1 MFARLWWKDARQFG
15 PAWGLIALSSGIGFV
30 LVDRLSPE
38 ADARVQLCFAIAFM
52 GSCLYALA
60 ISTAAFAGER
70 ENRTLRLLDS
80 MATPRGMLWDGKSS
94 FCIVTALALML
105 VLFGGAS
112 AWFGPGG
119 IVPPVGPAAGAVGV
133 GPALIWMGCLMVEAV
148 GWGLFWSSLLNH
160 VLAAAVLAVCC
171 LMGALPLFHSTGFE
185 STDLARSAPWR
196 LLIGLAS
203 AWASRLIFL
212 RSGPPIRSWWPARSP
227 RIRTRTRTTLPK
239 KPKAAEEI
247 ATSPGERLAPGWPRA
262 ARSLAWQATREARAA
277 FPFLL
282 LLGVGLPGFIA
293 LGTWVSDRS
302 TEDAS
307 LLMVWNLLVAL
318 LAGVGVF
325 NAEQRGQS
333 FRMLAHHGVRP
344 AFLWPIKVL
353 AWLLGLAAIGVLCLG
368 LLSISLFAHR
378 SNSVASSSELIM
390 YGIVLSY
397 CFAVGLLSGM
407 AIRRGITAA
416 MVAVLTVCASAAA
429 FGLLGAAGLLSGW
442 WVATP
447 PVALLAV
454 SWAWTGPWLLDRPGP
469 GKWLRLL
476 GLLGLMAVVELPL
489 YAGLR
494 AWGVP
499 DGGPIPDEFLARLDG
514 SPIPSG
520 EDAAP
525 LYAEAARDLTP
536 MWRAILPEDPGEGMG
551 MGAVMGEPPP
561 GMAVDL
567 DQVFEPPQKVIPQ
580 VIQLGWD
587 PEAEAP
593 PAWLEKNAGVLD
605 LIRRAITLPRAR
617 FGSVEGLTLVN
628 RGGNYV
634 AGDVPPL
641 YPLAQL
647 VALSARQKQHEGD
660 LDGAWSDV
668 LVLFRMSRQRVDPMT
683 AAMATD
689 LLGIESTALGLAMAW
704 AMDDSQTPELLRK
717 AGDDLAGLAAPPD
730 PMLVIAVE
738 QRVAEQTLDL
748 PRSTLRDELTSS
760 YLANSARPDLTA
772 GAWASAVTTP
782 WEISRARRAF
792 RALFDEARAEEVQG
806 VPAMGEGGPMTRMEE
821 ALILASTPLV
831 QWLAPSISTLK
842 QLDQRNEVARRALPQ
857 ILALRAW
864 QLSHDGRLPDRL
876 EDLVPSELDRLPD
889 DPHRPGVPFQYVP
902 TDELPRGGGTWLNE
916 WYALGEWDVGQA
928 DAPTNPGGRL
938 LYSVGPDRIDSNGAI
953 SPYSQPTFTGDVVFP
968 IPDAVGARPQP

>member
-15 PAWGLIALSSGIGFV
+15 PAWGLIALASLGGYLLAVRYVES
-30 LVDRLSPE
+30 
-38 ADARVQLCFAIAFM
+38 ADGRNGVIYAITLLGSFLYAVAIA
-52 GSCLYALA
+52 
-60 ISTAAFAGER
+60 TAALAGER

-80 MATPRGMLWDGKSS
+80 LPAPRGTLWDGKAS
-94 FCIVTALALML
+94 FALATSMALTLLLLGSAALALDPETSDDH
-105 VLFGGAS
+105 S
-112 AWFGPGG
+112 A
-119 IVPPVGPAAGAVGV
+119 PAIAVGV
-133 GPALIWMGCLMVEAV
+133 LGMIVEAV

-171 LMGALPLFHSTGFE
+171 LMGALPLLHPTGLE
-185 STDLARSAPWR
+185 PSDLARAAPWR
-196 LLIGLAS
+196 LLIGLGS
-203 AWASRLIFL
+203 AGASRLIFL

-227 RIRTRTRTTLPK
+227 RARIRTRTTPPK
-239 KPKAAEEI
+239 PEPTDEI
-247 ATSPGERLAPGWPRA
+247 ATLPGERLALGWPRA
-262 ARSLAWQATREARAA
+262 ARSLAWQATREAHAA

-282 LLGVGLPGFIA
+282 LLGVGLPGVIA
-293 LGTWVSDRS
+293 IISWVWYR
-302 TEDAS
+302 TAEDVT
-307 LLMVWNLLVAL
+307 LLMFCNLLVAL

-344 AFLWPIKVL
+344 ALIWPIKVL

-368 LLSISLFAHR
+368 LLSISLFAPR
-378 SNSVASSSELIM
+378 SNSVASPSELIM
-390 YGIVLSY
+390 YAIVLSY

-416 MVAVLTVCASAAA
+416 MVAVLAVCASAAS
-429 FGLLGAAGLLSGW
+429 FGVLGAAGLLSVW
-442 WVATP
+442 WLATL

-476 GLLGLMAVVELPL
+476 GLLGLLALVELPL
-489 YAGLR
+489 YAGIR

-499 DGGPIPDEFLARLDG
+499 DGGPIPDELLARLDD

-536 MWRAILPEDPGEGMG
+536 MWQALIPEDPGEGTG

-561 GMAVDL
+561 EMLTDL
-567 DQVFEPPQKVIPQ
+567 DPAYQAPVKLIPQ

-605 LIRRAITLPRAR
+605 LIRQASTRPRAR

-628 RGGNYV
+628 RDGNYV

-641 YPLAQL
+641 YPMAQL
-647 VALSARQKQHEGD
+647 IALSARQKQHEGD
-660 LDGAWSDV
+660 LDAAWSEL
-668 LVLFRMSRQRVDPMT
+668 LVLFRISRQRAEPMT
-683 AAMATD
+683 SAMMID

-704 AMDDSQTPELLRK
+704 AMDDGQTPELLRK
-717 AGDDLAGLAAPPD
+717 AGDDLAGLPPPPD

-748 PRSTLRDELTSS
+748 PRSTLRDELTGS
-760 YLANSARPDLTA
+760 YLANSGRPGLTA

-806 VPAMGEGGPMTRMEE
+806 VPAMGEGGPMNRMEE
-821 ALILASTPLV
+821 ALILTSTPLV
-831 QWLAPSISTLK
+831 PWLLPSIDPAILY
-842 QLDQRNEVARRALPQ
+842 DQRNEVARRALPQ

-864 QLSHDGRLPDRL
+864 QLWHDGRLPDRL

-889 DPHRPGVPFQYVP
+889 DPHRPGVPFRYVP
-902 TDELPRGGGTWLNE
+902 RDQLPPGGGTWLSE
-916 WYALGEWDVGQA
+916 WNASGEWT
-928 DAPTNPGGRL
+928 DARPNPGGRL
-938 LYSVGPDRIDSNGAI
+938 LYSVGPDGVDSNGAI
-953 SPYSQPTFTGDVVFP
+953 SPYSQPAFNGDVVFP
-968 IPDAVGARPQP
+968 IPEAAGDPPRPRP